1 MYLNICRLKIVFDA
15 FYLTKQCRFPVE
27 KELLA
32 LKMQGKDGILDYED
46 SEGTPFSNL
55 FVCLILISSFVDSF
69 LPIFFNF
76 VYCR

>member
-1 MYLNICRLKIVFDA
+1 MSLKIVFGA
-15 FYLTKQCRFPVE
+15 FYLTKQCRFSVE

-32 LKMQGKDGILDYED
+32 LKMQGKDGILDDED
-46 SEGTPFSNL
+46 LEGTPFSTL